1 MSRYKDVDRRQFV
14 RIPFWFITKYRVYPY
29 EGGSATEFRGGLGK
43 NISVGGIC
51 FEAEDTFPVKTTLEI
66 ELDMPALDHGVRVV
80 GKIVWARPKKEEQ
93 HYIYGLAFTKIEE
106 EDIEAVKKIVDT
118 FS

>member
-1 MSRYKDVDRRQFV
+1 MLRHKGVERRRFV

-29 EGGSATEFRGGLGK
+29 EGGSATEFCGGLGR

-51 FEAEDTFPVKTTLEI
+51 FEAEDSFPVKTVLEI

-80 GKIVWARPKKEEQ
+80 GKIVWARPKAKEP
-93 HYIYGLAFTKIEE
+93 HYIYGLAFTKIEP
-106 EDIEAVKKIVDT
+106 EDIEAVKKIIDA